1 MRMAKLA
8 IPVLIALAIIG
19 AACEKEEAEIGGLS
33 LLAPEGVVPAIEEPQ
48 SEPLDTPSGQACVWH
63 DDSSATRCRCLGA
76 AVPRI
81 GPGHDRFGSLV
92 KDDLLLR
99 RGRKTR

>member
-33 LLAPEGVVPAIEEPQ
+33 PLAPEGVVPAIEEPQ
-48 SEPLDTPSGQACVWH
+48 SEPLDTPSGQAVSGMMIPRPL
-63 DDSSATRCRCLGA
+63 DVDALVQQSRVLVLGT
-76 AVPRI
+76 I
-81 GPGHDRFGSLV
+81 GSVLW
-92 KDDLLLR
+92 
-99 RGRKTR
+99 